1 MLQYYIEIVHDVWYN
16 QGGSVAV
23 AKKEQTDKQRQDEER
38 IEKETRAII
47 EKIKGGDDRAYSQLI
62 KLYHNQVA
70 SLAFKMV
77 GDYDEA
83 ADIAQDVFVKTSR
96 NIWRYDE
103 SKKFYTWLYRI
114 TINAAIDYKR
124 KHKRHY
130 HESIERANGK
140 ADDKFAT
147 PEMSF
152 QRGRIREYINE
163 ATEALNEKQRSA
175 FVLRDVDGHNIND
188 VADTMN
194 MPVATVRWY
203 LHRARAKVKKDLL
216 RKCPHLLLA
225 LGFK

>member
-1 MLQYYIEIVHDVWYN
+1 MVVE
-16 QGGSVAV
+16 
-23 AKKEQTDKQRQDEER
+23 KKSSEKQNQDEER
-38 IEKETRAII
+38 IERETRELIVR
-47 EKIKGGDDRAYSQLI
+47 IKNGDDRAYSKLI

-114 TINAAIDYKR
+114 AINAAIDYKR

-130 HESIERANGK
+130 HESIDRISTK

-147 PEMSF
+147 PEMSY
-152 QRGRIREYINE
+152 QRGQIRQYINE
-163 ATEALNEKQRSA
+163 ATEGLNEKQRSA
-175 FVLRDVDGHNIND
+175 FVLRDVDGYNIND
-188 VADTMN
+188 VADTME

>member
-1 MLQYYIEIVHDVWYN
+1 M
-16 QGGSVAV
+16 AV
-23 AKKEQTDKQRQDEER
+23 LNNEQIDRQRQDEEKK
-38 IEKETRAII
+38 EKETRNII
-47 EKIKGGDDRAYSQLI
+47 VKIKNGDEQAYSKLI

-70 SLAFKMV
+70 SLAYKMV

-83 ADIAQDVFVKTSR
+83 ADIAQDVFVKTSQ

-130 HESIERANGK
+130 HESIDRVNGK
-140 ADDKFAT
+140 ADEKFST
-147 PEMSF
+147 PEVSF
-152 QRGRIREYINE
+152 QRGQIRQYIDE
-163 ATEALNEKQRSA
+163 ATQGLNEKQRSA
-175 FVLRDVDGHNIND
+175 FVLRDVDGFNIND
-188 VADTMN
+188 VADTMD

-203 LHRARAKVKKDLL
+203 LHRARTIVKKDLL
-216 RKCPHLLLA
+216 KKCPHLLLA

>member
-1 MLQYYIEIVHDVWYN
+1 M
-16 QGGSVAV
+16 AV
-23 AKKEQTDKQRQDEER
+23 ANKEQIDKQSQDEER
-38 IEKETRAII
+38 IERETRDII
-47 EKIKGGDDRAYSQLI
+47 IRIKDGDSNAYSKLV

-83 ADIAQDVFVKTSR
+83 ADIAQDVFVKTSQ

-103 SKKFYTWLYRI
+103 TKKFYTWLYRI

-130 HESIERANGK
+130 HESMENASST
-140 ADDKFAT
+140 ADEKFAT
-147 PEMSF
+147 PELSF
-152 QRGRIREYINE
+152 QRGQIRQYIDE
-163 ATEALNEKQRSA
+163 ATQGLNDKQRSA
-175 FVLRDVDGHNIND
+175 FVLRDVDGFNIND
-188 VADTMN
+188 VADTMD

-225 LGFK
+225 FGFK

>member
-1 MLQYYIEIVHDVWYN
+1 VT
-16 QGGSVAV
+16 V
-23 AKKEQTDKQRQDEER
+23 AKKEKTEKQLQDEER
-38 IEKETRAII
+38 IETET
-47 EKIKGGDDRAYSQLI
+47 I

-83 ADIAQDVFVKTSR
+83 ADITQDVFVKTSR

-124 KHKRHY
+124 KHKRHN
-130 HESIERANGK
+130 HESIERINSK
-140 ADDKFAT
+140 VDNKFAT
-147 PEMSF
+147 PELSF
-152 QRGRIREYINE
+152 QRGQIRRYIDE
-163 ATEALNEKQRSA
+163 ATRGLNDKQRSA
-175 FVLRDVDGHNIND
+175 FILRDVDGHNISD

-216 RKCPHLLLA
+216 KKCPHLLLA
-225 LGFK
+225 FGFK

>member
-1 MLQYYIEIVHDVWYN
+1 M
-16 QGGSVAV
+16 AV
-23 AKKEQTDKQRQDEER
+23 ANKEQIDKQSQDEER
-38 IEKETRAII
+38 IERETRDII
-47 EKIKGGDDRAYSQLI
+47 IRIKDGDSNAYSKLV

-83 ADIAQDVFVKTSR
+83 ADIAQDVFVKTSQ

-103 SKKFYTWLYRI
+103 TKKFYTWLYRI

-130 HESIERANGK
+130 HESMENASST
-140 ADDKFAT
+140 ADEKFAT
-147 PEMSF
+147 PELSF
-152 QRGRIREYINE
+152 QRGQIRQYIDE
-163 ATEALNEKQRSA
+163 ATQGLNDKQRSA
-175 FVLRDVDGHNIND
+175 FVLRDVDGFNIND
-188 VADTMN
+188 VADTME

>member
-1 MLQYYIEIVHDVWYN
+1 MVIANNEIKDLN
-16 QGGSVAV
+16 
-23 AKKEQTDKQRQDEER
+23 KKTDKQRQDEER
-38 IEKETRAII
+38 AEKETREII
-47 EKIKGGDDRAYSQLI
+47 IKIKDGDKTAFAKLV

-70 SLAFKMV
+70 SLAYKMV

-83 ADIAQDVFVKTSR
+83 ADIAQDVFVKTNQ

-103 SKKFYTWLYRI
+103 TKKFYTWLYRI
-114 TINAAIDYKR
+114 TINASIDYKR

-130 HESIERANGK
+130 HESIDRANSK

-147 PEMSF
+147 PELSF
-152 QRGRIREYINE
+152 QRGQIRQYIDE
-163 ATEALNEKQRSA
+163 ATEGLNEKQRSA
-175 FVLRDVDGHNIND
+175 FVLRDVDGFNIND

-203 LHRARAKVKKDLL
+203 LHRARALVKKDLL